1 MITYL
6 RLNIIFLQSLIL
18 DNADV
23 SKHIGEERVR
33 TINGYANVN
42 RKHYYI
48 TTKFATNKLAWI
60 EKNNIGGT
68 RIFFKMRLI

>member
-1 MITYL
+1 MSKSEIVTYP
-6 RLNIIFLQSLIL
+6 RLNIVFLQFVIL
-18 DNADV
+18 NNADV
-23 SKHIGEERVR
+23 SKHISEERVR

-60 EKNNIGGT
+60 MNPYS
-68 RIFFKMRLI
+68 